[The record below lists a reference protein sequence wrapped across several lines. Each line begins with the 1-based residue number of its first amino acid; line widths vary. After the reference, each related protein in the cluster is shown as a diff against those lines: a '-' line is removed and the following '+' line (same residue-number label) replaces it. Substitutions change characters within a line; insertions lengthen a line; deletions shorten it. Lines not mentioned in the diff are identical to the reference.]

1 MQHTMQKDAR
11 LEARVTAEVHALLKR
26 AAEIEGRSMT
36 DFIVAAATTAARQTI
51 EQVEVIR
58 LSREGQEVFAAAM
71 LNPPKIAP
79 AMERAFA
86 NHERLIEPE

>member
-1 MQHTMQKDAR
+1 MQKDAR
-11 LEARVTAEVHALLKR
+11 LEARVTPEVHALLKR

-36 DFIVAAATTAARQTI
+36 DFIVAAASAAARQTI

-58 LSREGQEVFAAAM
+58 LSRQGQQAFAAA
-71 LNPPKIAP
+71 LLDPPKIAP

-86 NHERLIEPE
+86 EHERLIATE